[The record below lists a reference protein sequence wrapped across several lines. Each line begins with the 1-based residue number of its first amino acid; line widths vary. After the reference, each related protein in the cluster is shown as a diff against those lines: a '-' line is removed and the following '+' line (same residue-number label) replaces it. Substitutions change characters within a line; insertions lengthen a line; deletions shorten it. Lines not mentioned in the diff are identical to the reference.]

1 METIQKEKVKLTA
14 KVVSQEALT
23 ENICSMWIEAEKIA
37 KAAKPG
43 QFISVYTKDKSK
55 VLPRPISLCEIDKEK
70 GRLRIVYRVVG
81 AERKSFLHTK
91 PETILR
97 SWDRWETDFR

>member
-23 ENICSMWIEAEKIA
+23 DDICSMWIQADEIA

-43 QFISVYTKDKSK
+43 QFISVYTHTR
-55 VLPRPISLCEIDKEK
+55 LGMIS
-70 GRLRIVYRVVG
+70 
-81 AERKSFLHTK
+81 
-91 PETILR
+91 R
-97 SWDRWETDFR
+97 SWYR

>member
-23 ENICSMWIEAEKIA
+23 DDICSMWIQADEIA

-43 QFISVYTKDKSK
+43 QFCVIDVVEESFNIEVYY
-55 VLPRPISLCEIDKEK
+55 VIHMLY
-70 GRLRIVYRVVG
+70 LR
-81 AERKSFLHTK
+81 AQ
-91 PETILR
+91 
-97 SWDRWETDFR
+97 

>member
-23 ENICSMWIEAEKIA
+23 DDICSMWIQADEIA

-43 QFISVYTKDKSK
+43 QFLYIRRTKARCFRARSVFA
-55 VLPRPISLCEIDKEK
+55 R
-70 GRLRIVYRVVG
+70 
-81 AERKSFLHTK
+81 
-91 PETILR
+91 
-97 SWDRWETDFR
+97 

>member
-23 ENICSMWIEAEKIA
+23 DDICSMWIQADEIA

-43 QFISVYTKDKSK
+43 QFILYIRRTKARCFRARSVFA
-55 VLPRPISLCEIDKEK
+55 R
-70 GRLRIVYRVVG
+70 
-81 AERKSFLHTK
+81 
-91 PETILR
+91 
-97 SWDRWETDFR
+97 

>member
-23 ENICSMWIEAEKIA
+23 DDICSMWIQADEIA

-55 VLPRPISLCEIDKEK
+55 VLPRPKTAHRIPCG
-70 GRLRIVYRVVG
+70 GRRNQRVLRIPG
-81 AERKSFLHTK
+81 
-91 PETILR
+91 
-97 SWDRWETDFR
+97 WG